1 MTSEQYEARISA
13 EQDAN
18 TDVSKVLWFII
29 GCFLNFIGIFI
40 AYAYQP
46 TVSVKSILGKS
57 QIYTLFYERIYKS
70 NRRKI
75 QVKWAI
81 IGCIIEFPL
90 VIIAVLI
97 EYLFV
102 EI

>member
-1 MTSEQYEARISA
+1 MDMKSKQHEARISA

-18 TDVSKVLWFII
+18 MDVSKVFWFII
-29 GCFLNFIGIFI
+29 GCFLNLIGIFI

-46 TVSVKSILGKS
+46 TVSVKRIFGKS
-57 QIYTLFYERIYKS
+57 QIYILFYERIYKS
-70 NRRKI
+70 NRRNI

-90 VIIAVLI
+90 VIFAVLI

-102 EI
+102 